1 MAMEKIS
8 ITLRESIAS
17 EARRVAGKRGLS
29 GLVNTAL
36 EQYLQAL
43 RLQKLEEE
51 MTAEFGPISEEAQR
65 RAEAIKWPV

>member
-1 MAMEKIS
+1 MAMEKVS
-8 ITLRESIAS
+8 ITLSESIAE

-65 RAEAIKWPV
+65 RAEAIEWPV

>member
-1 MAMEKIS
+1 MAMEKVS
-8 ITLRESIAS
+8 ITLSGSIAE

-51 MTAEFGPISEEAQR
+51 MTAEFGPISEDAQR
-65 RAEAIKWPV
+65 RAEAIEWPV